1 MDTNFEGGLFQKWLL
16 GLNSFV
22 SIRGFAD
29 SFRESIVTA
38 ASGECVELD
47 AALVLL

>member
-16 GLNSFV
+16 GFV